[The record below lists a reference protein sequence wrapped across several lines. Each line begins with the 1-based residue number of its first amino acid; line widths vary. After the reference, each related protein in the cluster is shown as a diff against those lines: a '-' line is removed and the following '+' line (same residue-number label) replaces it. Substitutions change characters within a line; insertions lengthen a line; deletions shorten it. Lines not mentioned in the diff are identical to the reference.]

1 MDSVRAPVGPFFSK
15 VVFGVGAMFGSSHTE
30 PEEPRLES
38 LREID
43 TSQRFL
49 PATLGQVKGR
59 FSVDGTN
66 A

>member
-1 MDSVRAPVGPFFSK
+1 
-15 VVFGVGAMFGSSHTE
+15 MFGSSHTE
-30 PEEPRLES
+30 PEELRLES